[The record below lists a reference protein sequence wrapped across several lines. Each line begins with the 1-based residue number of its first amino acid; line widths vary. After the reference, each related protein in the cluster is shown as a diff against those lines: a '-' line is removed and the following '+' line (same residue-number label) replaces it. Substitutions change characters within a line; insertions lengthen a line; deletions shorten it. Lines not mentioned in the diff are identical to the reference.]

1 MKHIKKIFALVLAV
15 MMIAAMS
22 VSAFAADGDVS
33 LTVNGAVTGHTYSYW
48 QLFTG
53 DLSEGTLSNVKWGAD
68 VASSI
73 EYYEKANAD
82 ATTFT
87 VKKTISPTVGE
98 PVPQAVLDYLASL
111 TGKTDTNAA
120 QATADIISA
129 WVKGTGTAIT
139 NTTQVAKGYYVIK
152 DAYTDSTAKQTTTL
166 STNIVAVVD
175 ATTITPKAST
185 VESKKKVDDAND
197 SDTTAEA
204 DNKTLQDSADHDI
217 GDSIQYTLTFKLP
230 SNYADYKHYYVK
242 FTDTLT
248 SGLTYNGDAKIFFGA
263 SDTTGANINFG
274 SGLNLAYEIMDLKS
288 SSGSDAQKALA
299 ANDVITIKYTCT
311 LNENAVIGGSGNPNT
326 YGVEYSSNPNNTGDG
341 ISKPDTSKTPDDT
354 VIVFTYKTVFSK
366 VDENGQALAGADF
379 TLNKWVNGVWV
390 NVTALHTAAGSKNPS
405 KTSTKSSDTLTS
417 ADTFTFAGLDDGKY
431 QLVEST
437 TPAGYNTMEPLV
449 FWIVA
454 EHTAEDDS
462 PSDSTL
468 TTFKI
473 MNEDKSKQIDGTNM
487 TFTATKSDGT
497 AAANIVN
504 NSGATLPTTGGIGTT
519 IFYVT
524 GAVLALGAGIL
535 LITKRRMNR

>member
-230 SNYADYKHYYVK
+230 SNY
-242 FTDTLT
+242 
-248 SGLTYNGDAKIFFGA
+248 
-263 SDTTGANINFG
+263 TT
-274 SGLNLAYEIMDLKS
+274 EMPKS
-288 SSGSDAQKALA
+288 S
-299 ANDVITIKYTCT
+299 
-311 LNENAVIGGSGNPNT
+311 
-326 YGVEYSSNPNNTGDG
+326 
-341 ISKPDTSKTPDDT
+341 
-354 VIVFTYKTVFSK
+354 
-366 VDENGQALAGADF
+366 
-379 TLNKWVNGVWV
+379 
-390 NVTALHTAAGSKNPS
+390 
-405 KTSTKSSDTLTS
+405 
-417 ADTFTFAGLDDGKY
+417 
-431 QLVEST
+431 
-437 TPAGYNTMEPLV
+437 
-449 FWIVA
+449 
-454 EHTAEDDS
+454 
-462 PSDSTL
+462 
-468 TTFKI
+468 
-473 MNEDKSKQIDGTNM
+473 
-487 TFTATKSDGT
+487 
-497 AAANIVN
+497 
-504 NSGATLPTTGGIGTT
+504 
-519 IFYVT
+519 
-524 GAVLALGAGIL
+524 LAL
-535 LITKRRMNR
+535 LIPPVLISISVAA